1 MGQRPSFRDVVNRL
15 MSKYREDV
23 LDEVAEEVEKYV
35 EMKVW
40 GVIVRRAAECAG
52 VQRLYE
58 DVYYDLN
65 FRKCLEEVVKEVV
78 RG

>member
-1 MGQRPSFRDVVNRL
+1 MGHEVTFRDVVNRL

-23 LDEVAEEVEKYV
+23 LDEVAEDVEKYV

-40 GVIVRRAAECAG
+40 DVIEKRACECAG
-52 VQRLYE
+52 VQTLHE
-58 DVYYDLN
+58 DDYYVHE

-78 RG
+78 RE

>member
-1 MGQRPSFRDVVNRL
+1 MGQRPSFRDVVERL

-23 LDEVAEEVEKYV
+23 LDEVAEDVKKFIEA
-35 EMKVW
+35 KVW
-40 GVIVRRAAECAG
+40 DVIDRRAAECAG

>member
-1 MGQRPSFRDVVNRL
+1 MGHGVTFRDVVNRL

-23 LDEVAEEVEKYV
+23 LDEVAEDVERCV
-35 EMKVW
+35 EMRVW